1 MKFSLKDITNN
12 VFAEATNKLY
22 SKLDGII
29 KKAFDDKFDDFKGE
43 IQNHLVEWKN
53 TIKDT
58 IDIQYNSTIYY
69 YIQYRREFNNNPT
82 VSYNYTISGV
92 QDSTV
97 NILSQTILTFFLKV
111 KKVYS
116 DSNLLELFNER
127 LTKSMSTFTFTFNN
141 QNFSRY

>member
-1 MKFSLKDITNN
+1 M
-12 VFAEATNKLY
+12 
-22 SKLDGII
+22 
-29 KKAFDDKFDDFKGE
+29 
-43 IQNHLVEWKN
+43 
-53 TIKDT
+53 
-58 IDIQYNSTIYY
+58 
-69 YIQYRREFNNNPT
+69 
-82 VSYNYTISGV
+82 

-141 QNFSRY
+141 QNFSTDIKENILTLYTLSYKRLVQEKTLFQQKIRELYLKAFNIMITQFVNGKGKDYLLNAVNFDYENTIYHNFTLMKSAWNIL

>member
-12 VFAEATNKLY
+12 AFADVTNKLY

-58 IDIQYNSTIYY
+58 IDVQYNSTIYIIDNIEENLII
-69 YIQYRREFNNNPT
+69 IQQSVIIIPFPECK
-82 VSYNYTISGV
+82 I
-92 QDSTV
+92 Q
-97 NILSQTILTFFLKV
+97 
-111 KKVYS
+111 
-116 DSNLLELFNER
+116 LLIF
-127 LTKSMSTFTFTFNN
+127 
-141 QNFSRY
+141 

>member
-82 VSYNYTISGV
+82 VSYNYTISPR
-92 QDSTV
+92 
-97 NILSQTILTFFLKV
+97 
-111 KKVYS
+111 
-116 DSNLLELFNER
+116 FNC
-127 LTKSMSTFTFTFNN
+127 
-141 QNFSRY
+141 

>member
-58 IDIQYNSTIYY
+58 IDVQYNSTIYIIDNIEENLII
-69 YIQYRREFNNNPT
+69 IQQSVIIIPFPECK
-82 VSYNYTISGV
+82 I
-92 QDSTV
+92 Q
-97 NILSQTILTFFLKV
+97 
-111 KKVYS
+111 
-116 DSNLLELFNER
+116 LLIF
-127 LTKSMSTFTFTFNN
+127 
-141 QNFSRY
+141 

>member
-1 MKFSLKDITNN
+1 M
-12 VFAEATNKLY
+12 
-22 SKLDGII
+22 
-29 KKAFDDKFDDFKGE
+29 
-43 IQNHLVEWKN
+43 
-53 TIKDT
+53 
-58 IDIQYNSTIYY
+58 
-69 YIQYRREFNNNPT
+69 
-82 VSYNYTISGV
+82 

-141 QNFSRY
+141 QNFSTDIKENILTLYTLSYKRLVQEKTIFQQKIENCI